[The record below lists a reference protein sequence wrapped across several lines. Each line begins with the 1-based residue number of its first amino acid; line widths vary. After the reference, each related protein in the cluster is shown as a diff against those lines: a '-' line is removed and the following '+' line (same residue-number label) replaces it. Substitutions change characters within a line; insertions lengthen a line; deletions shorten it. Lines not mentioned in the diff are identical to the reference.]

1 MVLHV
6 MPAWLWYTA
15 FLYCYSSTITT
26 PFPSPF
32 VATIYKPSLLYLGF
46 LTLPFSRSPFSLF
59 PLRQLPPTSTHSS
72 YNMPIQLLYTALHYI
87 HLLYR
92 LRYPRRRQAYTP
104 ATHDTI
110 VIVSSC
116 YIVATLASLHFFQP
130 FMLLPLPPS
139 LPSSSLHLALPSTPP
154 SFFLHS
160 LSVCFPEDVDDDA
173 FLDVHTNSLSQ
184 FAKRRSVLF
193 IGHFLQCI
201 TATPRRS
208 KLEWMQQFS
217 LT

>member
-1 MVLHV
+1 VKEFWKSVNIWGSYGQEFGVLF
-6 MPAWLWYTA
+6 
-15 FLYCYSSTITT
+15 FL
-26 PFPSPF
+26 
-32 VATIYKPSLLYLGF
+32 
-46 LTLPFSRSPFSLF
+46 R
-59 PLRQLPPTSTHSS
+59 HSV
-72 YNMPIQLLYTALHYI
+72 

-92 LRYPRRRQAYTP
+92 LRYPRRRRAYTP
-104 ATHDTI
+104 AMHDTI

-130 FMLLPLPPS
+130 YMLLPLPPS
-139 LPSSSLHLALPSTPP
+139 LPSSSIHLTLPSTPP

-160 LSVCFPEDVDDDA
+160 LSLCFPEDVDDDA